1 MPRGCHDG
9 HMKRYTPDSTRS
21 QIDAIMAGFGV
32 DDATRTVCTD
42 VMFAT
47 DLSGVDSHG
56 ISMLPIYHREIAAGT
71 TDPDAV
77 PEVTRSAGAFS
88 LIDGHRGFGHTAAH
102 LGMREAIAK
111 AQEMGIGL
119 GSVGNAN
126 HFGAA
131 GYYARMAAE
140 EGLMGM
146 ALCSTREALQ
156 TPTGSRHPLMG
167 TNPLAFA
174 APVTGEEPIVIDMAS
189 SVVPLNKV
197 KVYGLKGEPLPA
209 EWVVDDAGEV
219 ETDAGAAYAGLCSH
233 DDRHGLVPIGGRGT
247 LSGGH
252 KGYALATMIQLLSA
266 AIPGADQPGSRAG
279 FHDVGY
285 FFLAIDTELI
295 NPGVAA
301 DYAKELRDTLR
312 GLEPVDPA
320 QPVQVAG
327 DPETRIR
334 AERSAKG
341 IPLADTLV
349 GQLQHVCADTGAEF
363 LLAEQ
368 A

>member
-1 MPRGCHDG
+1 MR
-9 HMKRYTPDSTRS
+9 RFTPDSTRA
-21 QIDAIMAGFGV
+21 QIEAIMVGFGA
-32 DDATRTVCTD
+32 DAHTVRICTE
-42 VMFAT
+42 VMYAT
-47 DLSGVDSHG
+47 DLSGIDSHG
-56 ISMLPIYHREIAAGT
+56 ISMLPIYLREIAAGT
-71 TDPDAV
+71 TDPRAL
-77 PEVTRSAGAFS
+77 PEITRSAGAFS
-88 LIDGHRGFGHTAAH
+88 LIDGHQGFGHTAAH
-102 LGMREAIAK
+102 LGMSEAIAK
-111 AQEMGIGL
+111 ARELGVGL
-119 GSVGNAN
+119 GSVGRAN

-140 EGLMGM
+140 AGLMGI

-174 APVTGEEPIVIDMAS
+174 APVTGEEPIVVDMAS

-209 EWVVDDAGEV
+209 DWVVDDTGRV
-219 ETDAGAAYAGLCSH
+219 ESDAAVAHAGLYSH
-233 DDRHGLVPIGGRGT
+233 EDRFGLLPIGGRGT
-247 LSGGH
+247 LGGGH

-266 AIPGADQPGSRAG
+266 AIPGADQPGSRTG

-295 NPGVAA
+295 NPGVAD

-312 GLEPVDPA
+312 GLDPVDPDR
-320 QPVQVAG
+320 PVQVAG
-327 DPETRIR
+327 DPETRER
-334 AERSAKG
+334 AEREARG

-349 GQLQHVCADTGAEF
+349 DQLRGVCAETGAEF
-363 LLAEQ
+363 LLRGQ